1 MTWYALSTNPFY
13 EPIVTKKKAFK
24 ILTGSSTE
32 NEGFHQH
39 DDIIN
44 QVDDIINQI
53 DDLLCHTYI
62 SFHKYDISV
71 FLC

>member
-1 MTWYALSTNPFY
+1 MICYALSTNPFY

-44 QVDDIINQI
+44 QVDDIINQVDDIINQI
-53 DDLLCHTYI
+53 DDLL
-62 SFHKYDISV
+62 S
-71 FLC
+71 